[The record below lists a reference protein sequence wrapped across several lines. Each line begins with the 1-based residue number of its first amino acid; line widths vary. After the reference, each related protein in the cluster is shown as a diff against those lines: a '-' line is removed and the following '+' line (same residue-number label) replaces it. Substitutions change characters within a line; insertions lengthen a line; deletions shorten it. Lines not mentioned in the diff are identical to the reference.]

1 MEATR
6 RAKERAD
13 ADAAAAI
20 AAAESRAAV
29 AESRYRQNT
38 EAKLEAERVL
48 YETRSEHEH
57 ETRRLRKQLE
67 DSVTDA
73 GPVEVAAARREAKNA
88 ESRAERAAKELR
100 EAREDVARLKISWA
114 EREAELKGELAGL
127 RSQVGAAA
135 MARWQNAP
143 APASAPSPSGRRR
156 RLAAHSSE
164 DSTDYEDSEN
174 DENDVVANVLG
185 AGKSLGTRATIEL
198 MQRHARATARLIE
211 NQEKMIAEL
220 RAELHSAIAA
230 ENPASAAKSPP
241 QSPTLNPPGAV
252 LPVDPPVLPS
262 DSPSTK
268 PGGAREI
275 DWEAAYADIDETRR
289 ATAETRRGELSG
301 GPGPVVESVAYAPAL
316 RTPSDEKSAP
326 GDGDGD
332 ALDGSEGSPSRVGSD
347 DDGSDLISVDER
359 FSPVTPGPGGEDPP
373 VTSPTPSAAASGE
386 LVGDLYKKLA
396 ALGAQSA
403 GELLMQSPTVER
415 QLSRML

>member
-1 MEATR
+1 MEAAK

-48 YETRSEHEH
+48 FETRSEHEH

-73 GPVEVAAARREAKNA
+73 GPAEVAAARREAKNA
-88 ESRAERAAKELR
+88 ESRAEKASKELR

-143 APASAPSPSGRRR
+143 APASAPSPSGRRG
-156 RLAAHSSE
+156 RLAVHSSE
-164 DSTDYEDSEN
+164 DSTDVEDSDN
-174 DENDVVANVLG
+174 DENDEVFANVLG

-198 MQRHARATARLIE
+198 MQRHARSTARLIE

-220 RAELHSAIAA
+220 RVELHSAIAA
-230 ENPASAAKSPP
+230 ENPASPLAKKSPATVAKSPRR
-241 QSPTLNPPGAV
+241 SPGSNSNPPDSSDRV
-252 LPVDPPVLPS
+252 EPVLPPDVPFS
-262 DSPSTK
+262 QMPYSPSAK

-289 ATAETRRGELSG
+289 ATAESRRGFHRGGRGRWSSPSPTRRLCEHRATTRRRMGTGLRMGTRWTGRKGPHRGSMPTRRRRRTSSRWTSG
-301 GPGPVVESVAYAPAL
+301 
-316 RTPSDEKSAP
+316 
-326 GDGDGD
+326 
-332 ALDGSEGSPSRVGSD
+332 SR
-347 DDGSDLISVDER
+347 R
-359 FSPVTPGPGGEDPP
+359 
-373 VTSPTPSAAASGE
+373 
-386 LVGDLYKKLA
+386 
-396 ALGAQSA
+396 
-403 GELLMQSPTVER
+403 
-415 QLSRML
+415 

>member
-1 MEATR
+1 
-6 RAKERAD
+6 
-13 ADAAAAI
+13 
-20 AAAESRAAV
+20 
-29 AESRYRQNT
+29 
-38 EAKLEAERVL
+38 
-48 YETRSEHEH
+48 
-57 ETRRLRKQLE
+57 
-67 DSVTDA
+67 
-73 GPVEVAAARREAKNA
+73 
-88 ESRAERAAKELR
+88 
-100 EAREDVARLKISWA
+100 
-114 EREAELKGELAGL
+114 
-127 RSQVGAAA
+127 

-143 APASAPSPSGRRR
+143 APPSVPSPSARRR
-156 RLAAHSSE
+156 RLAVHSSE

-220 RAELHSAIAA
+220 RTELHCAIADEKNP
-230 ENPASAAKSPP
+230 ENPATAAKSPT
-241 QSPTLNPPGAV
+241 SPSSNPPAAV
-252 LPVDPPVLPS
+252 TAVTADPPVLPP
-262 DSPSTK
+262 DSPSANK

-289 ATAETRRGELSG
+289 ATAESRRGVSG
-301 GPGPVVESVAYAPAL
+301 GPGPVVESVADAPAL
-316 RTPSDEKSAP
+316 QTPSDDEED
-326 GDGDGD
+326 GDGDGFEDGD

-359 FSPVTPGPGGEDPP
+359 FSPVTPGAGGGGGEDPP
-373 VTSPTPSAAASGE
+373 VASPTPSSAASGE

>member
-1 MEATR
+1 M
-6 RAKERAD
+6 
-13 ADAAAAI
+13 
-20 AAAESRAAV
+20 
-29 AESRYRQNT
+29 
-38 EAKLEAERVL
+38 
-48 YETRSEHEH
+48 
-57 ETRRLRKQLE
+57 
-67 DSVTDA
+67 
-73 GPVEVAAARREAKNA
+73 
-88 ESRAERAAKELR
+88 
-100 EAREDVARLKISWA
+100 
-114 EREAELKGELAGL
+114 
-127 RSQVGAAA
+127 
-135 MARWQNAP
+135 
-143 APASAPSPSGRRR
+143 
-156 RLAAHSSE
+156 
-164 DSTDYEDSEN
+164 
-174 DENDVVANVLG
+174 
-185 AGKSLGTRATIEL
+185 
-198 MQRHARATARLIE
+198 
-211 NQEKMIAEL
+211 
-220 RAELHSAIAA
+220 
-230 ENPASAAKSPP
+230 
-241 QSPTLNPPGAV
+241 NPPGAV

-326 GDGDGD
+326 GDGDGDALDGDGD